1 MEGTMEYTHTQ
12 GFEKYV
18 SFARKAP
25 MLDAQEEFSLASGAL
40 HNNTKAAGQLI
51 ACHLKLVL
59 KLAHTYKGYGFPLE
73 DIVAQ
78 GNLGLMD
85 ALRHFDPNK
94 GFRFST
100 YAMWWVRAS
109 IHEYILQNW
118 SVVRLSKS
126 RTHKKLFFT
135 LRKTLRQIEAQIQA
149 KELPT
154 TTDKVAYAASK
165 LGVELGETQSM
176 LARLTL
182 RDGSLNAPI
191 LEGNEE
197 ETELLELLA
206 DEEASQ
212 EERLMDSQDKSYKK
226 VLLMQAIA
234 NLNPREQII
243 FTGRR
248 LNEQPQTLEEISHK
262 LGISRERV
270 RQIENSAFIKVQK
283 NMQRT
288 YAF

>member
-1 MEGTMEYTHTQ
+1 MEYAHTH

-25 MLDAQEEFSLASGAL
+25 MLDAQQELSLASEVL
-40 HNNTKAAGQLI
+40 HNNAKAVRQLI
-51 ACHLKLVL
+51 ASHLKLVL
-59 KLAHTYKGYGFPLE
+59 KLANTYKGYGFPLE

-78 GNLGLMD
+78 GNLGLMN
-85 ALRHFDPNK
+85 ALRHFDPDK

-100 YAMWWVRAS
+100 YAMWWIRAS
-109 IHEYILQNW
+109 IQEYILQNW
-118 SVVRLSKS
+118 SLVRLGKTS
-126 RTHKKLFFT
+126 THKKLFFT

-149 KELPT
+149 KELPAN
-154 TTDKVAYAASK
+154 TDKIACAAAK
-165 LGVELGETQSM
+165 LGVELSDAQSM
-176 LARLTL
+176 IARLTI

-191 LEGNEE
+191 SEGSEE

-206 DEEASQ
+206 DDTTSQ

-226 VLLMQAIA
+226 RLLIQAIA
-234 NLNPREQII
+234 NLDPREQII

-248 LNEQPQTLEEISHK
+248 LKEQPQTLEEMSHK

-270 RQIENSAFIKVQK
+270 RQIENKAFIKVQK
-283 NMQRT
+283 TMQRS